1 MKRNLYFLVLIFA
14 LCNVCVAQERIR
26 FPNTQPNPLLVLQ
39 KQSSEMPLLGVNA
52 DDKKSVVAAIALSLV
67 LPGTGEWYVGNT
79 QSARYHLLAEGGIW
93 VTYASLKLHSQ
104 WLKNDA
110 HTFARVHAG
119 ASFSGTDGDYDVNIG
134 NYMSFE
140 DYNNA
145 KLRYREYDLVYTDA
159 NYQWQWDTDAN
170 RQIFRS
176 QRIKS
181 SEKANNAKYVIGVAV
196 LNRVISAFRAGTLAS
211 NYNKSHAAVLHLEI
225 MNQPLL
231 GYQPYYSLSITAPL

>member
-1 MKRNLYFLVLIFA
+1 MKQYLYSLVLIFA
-14 LCNVCVAQERIR
+14 LCNVCVAQERNH
-26 FPNTQPNPLLVLQ
+26 FQNTQPDPLLVLSQ
-39 KQSSEMPLLGVNA
+39 QSAEKPVLGENA
-52 DDKKSVVAAIALSLV
+52 GDKKSVVAAIALSLV
-67 LPGTGEWYVGNT
+67 LPGTGEWYVGNA

-93 VTYASLKLHSQ
+93 ITYASLKLHSQ

-110 HTFARVHAG
+110 HTFARIHAG
-119 ASFSGTDGDYDVNIG
+119 ASFNGADGDYDVNIG

-159 NYQWQWDTDAN
+159 NCQWQWDTDAN
-170 RQIFRS
+170 RQVFRS

-181 SEKANNAKYVIGVAV
+181 SEAANNAKYVIGVAV
-196 LNRVISAFRAGTLAS
+196 INRVISAFRAGMLAS

-225 MNQPLL
+225 LNQPLL